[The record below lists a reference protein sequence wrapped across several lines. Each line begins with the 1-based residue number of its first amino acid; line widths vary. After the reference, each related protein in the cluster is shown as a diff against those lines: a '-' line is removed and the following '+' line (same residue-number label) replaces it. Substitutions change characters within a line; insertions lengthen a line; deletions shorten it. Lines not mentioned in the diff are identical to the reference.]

1 MDKVES
7 SIDYLKFAPK
17 FVSQFSEKE
26 TREMLQIPN
35 SWHHSFEFGNIQ
47 TTNIRTSLN
56 YQMWASQGLPLDL
69 TGKSVLDIGTSDGFY
84 SFLCEER
91 GAKRVLATDSQ
102 RHEGVPSLEDE
113 SHARFEI
120 IKKIL
125 NSNVEYKK
133 LDVYDVDTLDETFD
147 IVLFFG
153 VYYHLKDP
161 ILAIKK
167 LSDITNENMFLAGHS
182 LDTSEP
188 LMYFYKPKRKDRSNF
203 AQVVASPESLMS
215 VGEKYGFREVKTLD
229 VMDMQMYENYPHM
242 IFGDKTMKVLTMN
255 FIK

>member
-1 MDKVES
+1 MTTKS
-7 SIDYLKFAPK
+7 STDYLKFAPK

-26 TREMLQIPN
+26 TREMLQVHN
-35 SWHHSFEFGNIQ
+35 SWHHLFEFGNIQ
-47 TTNIRTSLN
+47 TSNIRTSLN
-56 YQMWASQGLPLDL
+56 YQMWACQGLPLDL

-84 SFLCEER
+84 SFLCESR
-91 GAKRVLATDSQ
+91 GAKRVLASDSQ
-102 RHEGVPSLEDE
+102 RHEGNPSVKDE
-113 SHARFEI
+113 SYSRFKT

-133 LDVYDVDTLDETFD
+133 LDVYDVDTLDEKFD

-167 LSDITNENMFLAGHS
+167 LSEVTNENMFLAGHS
-182 LDTSEP
+182 LATTEP
-188 LMYFYKPKRKDRSNF
+188 LMYFYKPIRKDLKHF
-203 AQVVASPESLMS
+203 AEVIASPESLMAI
-215 VGEKYGFREVKTLD
+215 GKKYGFREVKTLD
-229 VMDMQMYENYPHM
+229 VMDMQMNDKQPHM
-242 IFGDKTMKVLTMN
+242 IFGDKTMNVLTMN